1 MSIPRKPITKLGF
14 DSLTNRF
21 QNSLSCDV
29 DENSNKP
36 DFRELDLG
44 SPVSPLRIHPAG
56 SGLTTT
62 TSSSSSSSGSFSG
75 RNPRNPVTKNS
86 DSGGNSHSGE
96 LSGSVE
102 SSPTGGSRGTK
113 PGHRRSFSGGV
124 STHPSIYSG
133 GCSVNSPVANVLPAG
148 NICPTGKV
156 LKTGMA
162 TRSSRTDVLGS
173 GSGHYGHGSIMRGGA
188 AATAAKPC
196 GGGETRM
203 TGEPGKRQ
211 ISETDD
217 EELKRAGNEMYRRRN
232 FIEAL
237 NLYDKAIVLSPG
249 NASYRCN
256 RAAALMALK
265 RLPEAVRECDEA
277 LRLDPEYLRAHRR
290 LGSLFLR

>member
-29 DENSNKP
+29 DEISNKP

-44 SPVSPLRIHPAG
+44 SPVSTLRIRPAG

-75 RNPRNPVTKNS
+75 RNPQNPVHKKS
-86 DSGGNSHSGE
+86 DSCGNNSH
-96 LSGSVE
+96 SVE
-102 SSPTGGSRGTK
+102 SSPTGGCRGSK
-113 PGHRRSFSGGV
+113 PDHRWKFSGGI

-133 GCSVNSPVANVLPAG
+133 GSSVNSPAVNVLPAG
-148 NICPTGKV
+148 NICPSGKV
-156 LKTGMA
+156 LKTSMA
-162 TRSSRTDVLGS
+162 IRSSRTDVLGS

-196 GGGETRM
+196 GGGEIRI

-211 ISETDD
+211 ISKTDH
-217 EELKRAGNEMYRRRN
+217 EELKRAGNEMYRWRN

-256 RAAALMALK
+256 RAAALMGLK